1 MTTTTETIP
10 ATGAAGR
17 RLPRLRT
24 IVLAFVV
31 GIILASIS
39 AAVGLAAYTQMQ
51 QGRVL
56 PGVRVGTVDISGLD
70 RAAAAD
76 RLHAAY
82 GSYGQGHVLVTIG
95 TTSDAID
102 PVACTIVEAGRLLIR
117 RWGPSAR

>member
-51 QGRVL
+51 EGRVL

-76 RLHAAY
+76 RLDAAY
-82 GSYGQGHVLVTIG
+82 GSYGQGHVRVPIRATVT
-95 TTSDAID
+95 D
-102 PVACTIVEAGRLLIR
+102 VANNDVEQRDEAG
-117 RWGPSAR
+117 ARVTASLAG